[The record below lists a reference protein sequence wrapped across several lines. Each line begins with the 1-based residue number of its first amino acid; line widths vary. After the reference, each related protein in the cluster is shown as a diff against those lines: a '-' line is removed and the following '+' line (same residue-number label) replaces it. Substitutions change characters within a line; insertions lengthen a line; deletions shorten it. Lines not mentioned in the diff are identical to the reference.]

1 MDADVLVM
9 GGGYAGLS
17 VGALLSARGL
27 SVLLLEKSSQLGGR
41 AGYTEKDGYLL
52 EYGLHA
58 NRFASQGAAA
68 EVFRRLGRE
77 LVFLP
82 VGEPELWWK
91 GEFHPLPNAVPKILK
106 TPLLSIPARAE
117 AVVHLLKLVTLPTGR
132 LYARS
137 LQEVTG
143 GCRREEVRT
152 LLRVLSGIGIIAP
165 ELENASAG
173 EFAAFL
179 RKALRAREKVG
190 YPRGGTR
197 TIIQGLQEEL
207 ERNGEVRTGTAVT
220 GMVARKGLV
229 EAVEAG
235 GESFSAKAVVCAIP
249 LRKVPDLLG
258 ERDLPVDF
266 VRKARVMEPT
276 SGICLDLG
284 LRDRISDKTG
294 LLVTAEPLTMGQFT
308 SNIDPSA
315 APAGKQLLSWFYPLP
330 FRVFSDREALKAE
343 EVRLR
348 ATLREMF
355 PGLWES
361 VEWERCMRLEM
372 VDGFLPNPRQSLPFR
387 PGFTV
392 STLENFF
399 LCGDATAAPG
409 TGGDTAFN
417 SALAVADLVV
427 DYLRRNNTS

>member
-1 MDADVLVM
+1 
-9 GGGYAGLS
+9 
-17 VGALLSARGL
+17 
-27 SVLLLEKSSQLGGR
+27 
-41 AGYTEKDGYLL
+41 
-52 EYGLHA
+52 
-58 NRFASQGAAA
+58 
-68 EVFRRLGRE
+68 
-77 LVFLP
+77 
-82 VGEPELWWK
+82 
-91 GEFHPLPNAVPKILK
+91 
-106 TPLLSIPARAE
+106 
-117 AVVHLLKLVTLPTGR
+117 VVHLLKLVTLPTGR

-235 GESFSAKAVVCAIP
+235 GESFSAKVVVCAIP

-266 VRKARVMEPT
+266 VRKARAMEPT

-355 PGLWES
+355 PSFWER
-361 VEWERCMRLEM
+361 VEWERCMQLEM
-372 VDGFLPNPRQSLPFR
+372 VDGFLPSPRQSLPFR

-427 DYLRRNNTS
+427 DYLRRKNT